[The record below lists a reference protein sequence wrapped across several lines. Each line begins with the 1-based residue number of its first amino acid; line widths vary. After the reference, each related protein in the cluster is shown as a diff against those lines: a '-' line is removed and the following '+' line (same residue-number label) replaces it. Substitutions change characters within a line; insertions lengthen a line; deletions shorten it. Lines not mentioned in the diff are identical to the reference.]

1 MTQPFSRRD
10 FLYTAPAACTAA
22 GVLGFGTVSA
32 KAAGGATSA
41 NGKSSKSAVPNGF
54 PSQDPHA
61 VQDVVLF
68 AHFNVDNVKELV
80 SARPALAKA
89 SWDWG
94 FGDWES
100 ALGAA
105 SHMGRRDIAKVLM
118 DHGARPTIFTFAML
132 GNLDAV
138 RAMIEANPGI
148 QRLHGPHGFTLL
160 GHAEFGGERS
170 KSTVTYLESLGDA
183 DIGQKGLP
191 VPSEENTAIQG
202 VYVFGTGPDERLK
215 VSEGKFGLA
224 IGREGHSQRTMLRV
238 GPWEYHP
245 TGAPAVRIRF
255 DSTGS
260 RPNSLTIVDAAL
272 RVTARRVQG

>member
-10 FLYTAPAACTAA
+10 FLYAVPGACTAA
-22 GVLGFGTVSA
+22 GVFGFGTLNA
-32 KAAGGATSA
+32 RAAGAATSA
-41 NGKSSKSAVPNGF
+41 NGTSSESVVPDGF
-54 PSQDPHA
+54 PSQDPQA
-61 VQDVVLF
+61 VQDIVRF
-68 AHFNVDNVKELV
+68 AHFSVDNVKELV

-118 DHGARPTIFTFAML
+118 DHGARPTFFTFAML

-148 QRLHGPHGFTLL
+148 QRLPGPHGITLL
-160 GHAEFGGERS
+160 AHARFGGEGS
-170 KSTVTYLESLGDA
+170 KSTVAYLESLGDA

-191 VPSEENTAIQG
+191 VPTDDNTAIQG
-202 VYVFGTGPDERLK
+202 VYAFGIGPDERLK
-215 VSEGKFGLA
+215 VFEA
-224 IGREGHSQRTMLRV
+224 
-238 GPWEYHP
+238 
-245 TGAPAVRIRF
+245 
-255 DSTGS
+255 
-260 RPNSLTIVDAAL
+260 
-272 RVTARRVQG
+272 

>member
-1 MTQPFSRRD
+1 MPQPFSRRD
-10 FLYTAPAACTAA
+10 FLFTAPAACTAA
-22 GVLGFGTVSA
+22 GVFGLGAFGA
-32 KAAGGATSA
+32 KAASGATSA
-41 NGKSSKSAVPNGF
+41 NGKSSQSAVPDGF

-61 VQDVVLF
+61 VQDIVRF
-68 AHFNVDNVKELV
+68 AHFSVDNVKELV

-118 DHGARPTIFTFAML
+118 DHGARPTMFTFAML

-148 QRLHGPHGFTLL
+148 QRLHGPHGLTLL
-160 GHAEFGGERS
+160 AHAKFGGERS
-170 KSTVTYLESLGDA
+170 KSTVAYLESLGDA

-191 VPSEENTAIQG
+191 VPSEENAAIQG
-202 VYVFGTGPDERLK
+202 VYAFGNSPDERLK
-215 VSEGKFGLA
+215 VFEAKRGLA
-224 IGREGHSQRTMLRV
+224 IEREGHIHRTMLRV

-255 DSTGS
+255 DASGS

-272 RVTARRVQG
+272 EVTARRVQK

>member
-1 MTQPFSRRD
+1 MTQPCSRRD
-10 FLYTAPAACTAA
+10 FLYAAPAACTAA
-22 GVLGFGTVSA
+22 GVLGFGTLKA
-32 KAAGGATSA
+32 KAAGAATSTGG
-41 NGKSSKSAVPNGF
+41 NSSNNAVPDGF

-61 VQDVVLF
+61 IQDVVRF
-68 AHFNVDNVKELV
+68 AHFSVDNVKELV

-118 DHGARPTIFTFAML
+118 DHGARPTFFTFAML

-148 QRLHGPHGFTLL
+148 QRLHGPHGITLL
-160 GHAEFGGERS
+160 THAKFGGEGS
-170 KSTVTYLESLGDA
+170 KSTVAYLESLGDA
-183 DIGQKGLP
+183 DIGQKGLS

-202 VYVFGTGPDERLK
+202 VYAFGNGPDERLNVFEAK
-215 VSEGKFGLA
+215 RGLA
-224 IGREGHSQRTMLRV
+224 IEREGYVHRTMLRV
-238 GPWEYHP
+238 GPWESHP

-260 RPNSLTIVDAAL
+260 RPKSLTIVDAAL
-272 RVTARRVQG
+272 KVTARRVQK

>member
-22 GVLGFGTVSA
+22 GVFGFGTLSA
-32 KAAGGATSA
+32 KAAGGGTKAI
-41 NGKSSKSAVPNGF
+41 GKSSKSAVPDGF
-54 PSQDPHA
+54 PSQDPRA
-61 VQDVVLF
+61 VNDVVLF
-68 AHFNVDNVKELV
+68 SHFNVDNVKKLV

-89 SWDWG
+89 SRDWG

-118 DHGARPTIFTFAML
+118 DHGARPTIFTFTML

-160 GHAEFGGERS
+160 DHAKFGGERS
-170 KSTVTYLESLGDA
+170 KSTVAYLESLGDA

-202 VYVFGTGPDERLK
+202 VYAFGNGPDERLK
-215 VSEGKFGLA
+215 VFEAKRGLA
-224 IGREGHSQRTMLRV
+224 IERQGYNHRTILRV

-260 RPNSLTIVDAAL
+260 QPNSMTIVDAAL
-272 RVTARRVQG
+272 VVTARRVQG